1 MKKRRNRIYRRIAI
15 ALTVALLAGQGQAL
29 VLAEEGDVQTE
40 ISAEKTDVDTPDNGS
55 ETGGN
60 TENNSGTEQG
70 GDNGGADN
78 QPSKD
83 NENNGDQQGDG
94 DGQGKCVCGI
104 KCTAD
109 DVNTD
114 CSVCAADYAACAGA
128 VEDAGDNDAEN
139 SDTGNNDTENS
150 GQENTGGNTEDITD
164 GQNVCVCE
172 TVCTEESKNADCP
185 VCAADYTACA
195 KNAGGGVNPSEEEVL
210 EEVLTADEGIA
221 TLAEEGVETF
231 WRDNIRYKVT
241 DEDNKEVSVAG
252 MDSSAGDVIVIP
264 ESVEEN
270 GNTYRVTSIG
280 DNAFYDRSNLTSV
293 TIPESVTSIG
303 KLAFKGCSGLTSI
316 TIPETVTS
324 IGDNAFQD
332 CSGLGSV
339 TIPGNVETI
348 SKFAFNGCSG
358 LTSVTMQHGV
368 TSIDSSAFNG
378 CSNLGSVT
386 IPETVTNIGF
396 NAFQDCSSLSSVT
409 IPEGVTSIGMRA
421 FEGCSSLGSVTIPK
435 SFVLSIGDTS
445 LQHTIFKDCVNL
457 TTVTLSEKISR
468 IPSNMFQD
476 CKKLTT
482 LNILIE
488 EGGAVGF
495 PGYPGNDTIGE
506 GVFDGCPSPRHVV
519 FWNADGTQKLTGDD
533 WKNARTTYLSK
544 DDGDTSDNLWY
555 GWLIEEPL
563 IVDPITYEVTIRV
576 NLDGN
581 PWNSHGKTFALLPA
595 SGGDFLKVPGGEAN
609 DTYKLSGVS
618 NGDYSVY
625 DITGVSP
632 DALSSG
638 ARAAGVPT
646 GVTVMVQDGNAEAT
660 VNYYSATFYDYDA
673 ADNEVAYGNDT
684 DQRQQIVLSGQKVA
698 QPISNPT
705 EPKNPDKA
713 GWVFDGWKTED
724 GADFDFETGIG
735 EKKKIYASWKRAD
748 APVIT
753 YTITASAT
761 GGGKINPAGTISVN
775 RGERKDFTITP
786 EEGWRIKSVTVDG
799 KDVTSGLA
807 VPPTGAQEGAKFYT
821 FTFITQN
828 HTIHAEFER
837 DGGDNPNPNPNPN
850 PGGDNP
856 GGNSGGTGDNSGG
869 DSGDGGSTGDHDGGS
884 SGGGNGGNSGGTNPD
899 GGNNAAGGQTTAGT
913 EAASAQAAGGAVGT
927 SAGGSAASGSSNA
940 AGGAAGT
947 AESGSVSATSGQTAG
962 GTGTTANGKEPK
974 TGDAS
979 YLEVYAT
986 LAMIAGLTYLLLY
999 IMEESRGMT
1008 EREKEAFVAA
1018 FIRWGKKGGAFRKCC
1033 AMAAIFGL
1041 LLYYHAIGKRAGGS
1055 ALRERYLRQA

>member
-1 MKKRRNRIYRRIAI
+1 MR
-15 ALTVALLAGQGQAL
+15 
-29 VLAEEGDVQTE
+29 
-40 ISAEKTDVDTPDNGS
+40 
-55 ETGGN
+55 GGLY
-60 TENNSGTEQG
+60 GLRQ
-70 GDNGGADN
+70 
-78 QPSKD
+78 
-83 NENNGDQQGDG
+83 
-94 DGQGKCVCGI
+94 KCR
-104 KCTAD
+104 
-109 DVNTD
+109 
-114 CSVCAADYAACAGA
+114 
-128 VEDAGDNDAEN
+128 
-139 SDTGNNDTENS
+139 
-150 GQENTGGNTEDITD
+150 
-164 GQNVCVCE
+164 
-172 TVCTEESKNADCP
+172 
-185 VCAADYTACA
+185 
-195 KNAGGGVNPSEEEVL
+195 GGGVNPSEEEVL

-468 IPSNMFQD
+468 IPPWMFQG
-476 CKKLTT
+476 CTKLTT

-495 PGYPGNDTIGE
+495 PGYPGNDIVGKE
-506 GVFDGCPSPRHVV
+506 AFDGCPSGRKVV
-519 FWNADGTQKLTGDD
+519 FWNADGTKKLTGDD
-533 WKNARTTYLSK
+533 WKNARDTYLSNN
-544 DDGDTSDNLWY
+544 DGDTSDNLWH
-555 GWLIEEPL
+555 GWLIDEPL
-563 IVDPITYEVTIRV
+563 IETPTTYEVTIRV

-581 PWNSHGKTFALLPA
+581 PWDAHGKTFALLPN
-595 SGGDFLKVPGGEAN
+595 SGGDFLKVPGEAAN
-609 DTYKLSGVS
+609 DTYKISGVS
-618 NGDYSVY
+618 NGAYSVY

-638 ARAAGVPT
+638 ARAAGLPT
-646 GVTVMVQDGNAEAT
+646 GVTVTVQDGNAEAT

-673 ADNEVAYGNDT
+673 VGNEVAYGNDT

-705 EPKNPDKA
+705 EPKDPGKA
-713 GWVFDGWKTED
+713 GWRFDGWKTED
-724 GADFDFETGIG
+724 GADYDFEPGIG
-735 EKKKIYASWKRAD
+735 EKKKIYASWIEAG
-748 APVIT
+748 APVTT
-753 YTITASAT
+753 YIINASAT
-761 GGGKINPAGTISVN
+761 EGGSISPSGRVSVN
-775 RGERKDFTITP
+775 KGDSKTFTITP
-786 EEGWRIKSVTVDG
+786 NEGYRLKAVMVNGIDRTASLTDG
-799 KDVTSGLA
+799 KN
-807 VPPTGAQEGAKFYT
+807 YT
-821 FTFITQN
+821 FTNIVQN
-828 HTIHAEFER
+828 HNIQAVFER
-837 DGGDNPNPNPNPN
+837 GDGENPNPNPNPN
-850 PGGDNP
+850 PDPGGDNP
-856 GGNSGGTGDNSGG
+856 GGGGGNGGGTGDNSGG
-869 DSGDGGSTGDHDGGS
+869 GSDDGGSTGDHDGGS
-884 SGGGNGGNSGGTNPD
+884 SGGGGNSDGGNSGGDSGNTNFD
-899 GGNNAAGGQTTAGT
+899 SGNGAGSGQTAAGT
-913 EAASAQAAGGAVGT
+913 ETSSVQAASGAAGT
-927 SAGGSAASGSSNA
+927 SAGGNA

-947 AESGSVSATSGQTAG
+947 AESGSVSATSAQTAD
-962 GTGTTANGKEPK
+962 GTGTAANGKEPK

-999 IMEESRGMT
+999 MMEESRGMS

-1018 FIRWGKKGGAFRKCC
+1018 FIRWGKKGGAFRKGC
-1033 AMAAIFGL
+1033 AVAAIFCL
-1041 LLYYHAIGKRAGGS
+1041 LAYYHTIGKRAGSSTRG
-1055 ALRERYLRQA
+1055 EKYLGQAF